1 MPMTNKNQNSIIIV
15 SIDENE
21 TKIVVQNDGETV
33 QSNYFMIG
41 TRTIDE
47 AIAKFFREELNLLIG
62 KGTAKC
68 VRTEMGSAV
77 PQETK
82 SEMRVRGRNLKA
94 DALQDVTVTD
104 EQISKAIADVIRS
117 VVNEVRT
124 AIEQTSIEV
133 KSVITERGIL
143 LRGEGGKLR
152 GLDRILLQETKLPV
166 TVV

>member
-1 MPMTNKNQNSIIIV
+1 MTNKNQNSIMIV
-15 SIDENE
+15 SIDEHE
-21 TKIVVQNDGETV
+21 TNIVIQNNGEIV
-33 QSNYFMIG
+33 QSSYLLIG

-47 AIAKFFREELNLLIG
+47 AIAKFFREELGLLIG
-62 KGTAKC
+62 RRTAEC
-68 VRTEMGSAV
+68 VRTEMGSAI

-94 DALQDVTVTD
+94 DALQDVIVTN

-117 VVNEVRT
+117 VVNEVRAT
-124 AIEQTSIEV
+124 IEQTSIEV

-152 GLDRILLQETKLPV
+152 GLDRILLQETKLPI
-166 TVV
+166 TVA